1 MILILADFWAA
12 PSLHDL
18 YLHHFQ
24 KLLCWIQIVIV
35 EAMHIVMFKKLRIP
49 TLIYKTLWLNC
60 NHLQKHDVLYT
71 TTEYAIEYIADRFS
85 VFTIILM
92 CPKFSSCC
100 CSCLGFNT

>member
-18 YLHHFQ
+18 HLHHFQ

-35 EAMHIVMFKKLRIP
+35 EAMLIVMFKKLRIP
-49 TLIYKTLWLNC
+49 TLIYNC

-71 TTEYAIEYIADRFS
+71 TTEYVIEYVADRANKVS
-85 VFTIILM
+85 
-92 CPKFSSCC
+92 K
-100 CSCLGFNT
+100 

>member
-18 YLHHFQ
+18 HLHHFQ

-35 EAMHIVMFKKLRIP
+35 EAMLIVMFKELRIP

-71 TTEYAIEYIADRFS
+71 TTEYVIEYVADRANKVS
-85 VFTIILM
+85 
-92 CPKFSSCC
+92 K
-100 CSCLGFNT
+100 